1 MLHLNFRKRKKGNV
15 FIEMLISIFV
25 LLFIVLLLTTEIQP
39 LVIYFDLRQ
48 TARTALLQMET
59 TGGIT
64 QEIRD
69 EITNSINFNDY
80 DSSYLTITPEEN
92 ITPSTSIPYGQ
103 KTSIDLDYAYYHK
116 VFSLD
121 GFSIVTKTEI
131 QNIGVHFETTSKK
144 AQ

>member
-1 MLHLNFRKRKKGNV
+1 
-15 FIEMLISIFV
+15 MLIGIFV
-25 LLFIVLLLTTEIQP
+25 IFLVVLILITEIQP

-64 QEIRD
+64 QDIRD
-69 EITNSINFNDY
+69 GITNSISFSDY
-80 DSSYLTITPEEN
+80 DSSYLTITPEAN
-92 ITPSTSIPYGQ
+92 VTPGNLIPYGE
-103 KTSIDLDYAYYHK
+103 KTSIDLDYAYHHK

-121 GFSIVTKTEI
+121 GFSIVTKIEI
-131 QNIGVHFETTSKK
+131 QDIGVHFETTSKK